1 MKVKEM
7 FNKDVKD
14 TDFHKEESQDADYS
28 QPWSP
33 EAAVG
38 SAWATLGKKFSSLL
52 SQIPRLYEQLREP
65 PADHPPA
72 PDLHRNAQFRRV
84 AFCSG
89 SCCPTLPYFPPES
102 LFLLY
107 VHWLPLPSDEFWA
120 EEAAVEGALRR
131 RCRTGDTVHVPAAAG
146 PLPASA
152 MAESGTLNLNNEVV
166 KMRKEV
172 KRIRVLVIRKLV
184 RSVGRLKS
192 KKGTEDA
199 LLKNQRRAQRLL
211 EEIHAMK
218 ELKPDIVTKSAL
230 GDDINF
236 EKICKK
242 PDSTAAE
249 RATARLA
256 THPLLKKKIDVLK
269 AAVKAFKDARQ
280 NDAGVQSSKN
290 ASEENYSKDAS
301 GSNDDAIKLQHEGA
315 INSEQKDKEAK
326 MLAKKP
332 VNSSKVK
339 IAKMEHGPQTGDIPN
354 SPSEPSEKDSLA
366 PSEPQK
372 VPKMTPL
379 RQNKQ
384 KKASNSS
391 LGENSDGEELLEEEK
406 EYFDDSTE
414 ERFYNQSSV
423 SEDSD
428 SGDDFFIGKVR
439 RTRKKD
445 SNCHSSA
452 LAQKSPQKMS
462 PEENILETCQG
473 IRNDKSKP
481 STEARKFE
489 SVFFHSLSGS
499 KNSRR
504 SYREQA
510 PKSNTPGFQQNEPQL
525 KNQFIKHAQR
535 GPKNT
540 EQQTQLPLHPSWEA
554 SRRRK
559 EQQSKIAV
567 FQGKKITFDD

>member
-1 MKVKEM
+1 MSFGLERPPWRGRG
-7 FNKDVKD
+7 
-14 TDFHKEESQDADYS
+14 DAD
-28 QPWSP
+28 
-33 EAAVG
+33 A
-38 SAWATLGKKFSSLL
+38 
-52 SQIPRLYEQLREP
+52 
-65 PADHPPA
+65 
-72 PDLHRNAQFRRV
+72 
-84 AFCSG
+84 
-89 SCCPTLPYFPPES
+89 
-102 LFLLY
+102 
-107 VHWLPLPSDEFWA
+107 
-120 EEAAVEGALRR
+120 
-131 RCRTGDTVHVPAAAG
+131 RTGDAVHVPAAAD
-146 PLPASA
+146 PLPTSA
-152 MAESGTLNLNNEVV
+152 MAQPGPPNLNNEVV

-280 NDAGVQSSKN
+280 NDTELQSSKN
-290 ASEENYSKDAS
+290 ASEENYSKDTT
-301 GSNDDAIKLQHEGA
+301 GSSDDAIKLQHEGA
-315 INSEQKDKEAK
+315 IVSEQKDKEAK
-326 MLAKKP
+326 MLAKKSI
-332 VNSSKVK
+332 NISKEK
-339 IAKMEHGPQTGDIPN
+339 IAKIEQGPKTVNIAN
-354 SPSEPSEKDSLA
+354 SPSKPSEKDSVV
-366 PSEPQK
+366 PCEPQK
-372 VPKMTPL
+372 IPANPKMKPL
-379 RQNKQ
+379 CQNK
-384 KKASNSS
+384 KKEASKSS
-391 LGENSDGEELLEEEK
+391 LGENSDGEELHEEEK

-414 ERFYNQSSV
+414 ERFYKQSSM

-439 RTRKKD
+439 RTRKKET
-445 SNCHSSA
+445 NCHSSVVE
-452 LAQKSPQKMS
+452 QKSPRKVS
-462 PEENILETCQG
+462 PEENILETHQG
-473 IRNDKSKP
+473 IRNDKNKP
-481 STEARKFE
+481 STEGGKFE

-499 KNSRR
+499 KSSRR
-504 SYREQA
+504 NYREQA
-510 PKSNTPGFQQNEPQL
+510 LKSNTPGFQQNELQP
-525 KNQFIKHAQR
+525 KNQFIKRAQR
-535 GPKNT
+535 GPQNT
-540 EQQTQLPLHPSWEA
+540 AQQAQLPLHPSWEA